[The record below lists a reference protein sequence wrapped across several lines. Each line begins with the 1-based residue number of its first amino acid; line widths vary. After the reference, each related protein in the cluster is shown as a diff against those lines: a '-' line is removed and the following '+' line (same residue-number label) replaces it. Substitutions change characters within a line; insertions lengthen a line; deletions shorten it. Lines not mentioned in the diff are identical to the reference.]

1 MAFTG
6 NIACNT
12 FKSGLP
18 SGTFSISTA
27 STNLYISL
35 YTNGATLNADT
46 AGYTS
51 TGEVVAS
58 GYTAGG
64 QALVVTVNPTTG
76 TGTTAYFSFE
86 NVVWTSALT
95 ARGAL
100 IYKNDGLTNPAI
112 CVLDFGN
119 DKTSTTTFTVQFPTA
134 DGTSAIIRIA

>member
-6 NIACNT
+6 NYACNT

-51 TGEVVAS
+51 SGEVVAS

-76 TGTTAYFSFE
+76 TSTTAYFSFS

-100 IYKNDGLTNPAI
+100 IYLKNNVTNPAI
-112 CVLDFGN
+112 CVLDFGA

-134 DGTSAIIRIA
+134 DSTSAIIRIA

>member
-6 NIACNT
+6 NYACNT

-51 TGEVVAS
+51 VNEVVAS

-64 QALVVTVNPTTG
+64 NVLVVTANPTTG
-76 TGTTAYFSFE
+76 TSTTAYFSFS

-100 IYKNDGLTNPAI
+100 IYKNDGVTNPAI
-112 CVLDFGN
+112 CVLDFGA
-119 DKTSTTTFTVQFPTA
+119 DKTSTATFTVQFPTA
-134 DGTSAIIRIA
+134 DSTSAIIRIA

>member
-6 NIACNT
+6 NYACNT

-64 QALVVTVNPTTG
+64 KALVVTVNPTTG
-76 TGTTAYFSFE
+76 TGTTAYFSFS

-100 IYKNDGLTNPAI
+100 IYKNDGVTNPAI

-119 DKTSTTTFTVQFPTA
+119 DKTSTATFTVQFPTA
-134 DGTSAIIRIA
+134 DSTSAIIRIS

>member
-1 MAFTG
+1 MSFTG
-6 NIACNT
+6 NYACNT

-27 STNLYISL
+27 SSNLYISL
-35 YTNGATLNADT
+35 YTNGATLNAAT
-46 AGYTS
+46 AGYTTS
-51 TGEVVAS
+51 SEVVAS

-64 QALVVTVNPTTG
+64 NALVVTVNPTTG
-76 TGTTAYFSFE
+76 TSDTAFFSFA
-86 NVVWTSALT
+86 NAAWSSALT

-100 IYKNDGLTNPAI
+100 IYKNDGATNPAI

-134 DGTSAIIRIA
+134 DNTSAIIRIS

>member
-6 NIACNT
+6 NYACNT

-51 TGEVVAS
+51 SGEVVAS

-76 TGTTAYFSFE
+76 TSTTAYFSFS

-100 IYKNDGLTNPAI
+100 IYKNDGVTNPAI
-112 CVLDFGN
+112 CVLDFGA
-119 DKTSTTTFTVQFPTA
+119 DKTSNTTFTVQFPTA
-134 DGTSAIIRIA
+134 DSTSAIIRIA

>member
-6 NIACNT
+6 NYACNT

-27 STNLYISL
+27 SSNLYISL
-35 YTNGATLNADT
+35 YTNGATLNAAT
-46 AGYTS
+46 AGYTTS
-51 TGEVVAS
+51 SEVVAS

-64 QALVVTVNPTTG
+64 NSLVVTLNPTTG
-76 TGTTAYFSFE
+76 TSDTAYFSFA
-86 NVVWTSALT
+86 NAAWSSALT

-100 IYKNDGLTNPAI
+100 IYLKDNVTNPAI

-119 DKTSTTTFTVQFPTA
+119 DKTSTTTFTVQFPSP
-134 DGTSAIIRIA
+134 DNTSAIIRIS